1 LVTLSLTAYFP
12 SLEDYVP
19 REYWDPEKKSWETG
33 TGQRSPSPEPAYDRL
48 GRRTN
53 TRDLRMR
60 MRLQK
65 ERQSLLE
72 KLCQLQPSL
81 GPAFSFPKEKKTA
94 KLFIPQKEYPNYPF
108 IGLILGPRGN
118 TQKKLEKET
127 GAKIIIRGKGSV
139 KDGKRAKMDNDPSQ
153 DEELHVHISADTD
166 ESV

>member
-1 LVTLSLTAYFP
+1 
-12 SLEDYVP
+12 
-19 REYWDPEKKSWETG
+19 
-33 TGQRSPSPEPAYDRL
+33 
-48 GRRTN
+48 
-53 TRDLRMR
+53 

-72 KLCQLQPSL
+72 KLCQLQPGL
-81 GPAFSFPKEKKTA
+81 GPAFSFPKEKKSV
-94 KLFIPQKEYPNYPF
+94 KLFIPQREYPNYPF

-139 KDGKRAKMDNDPSQ
+139 KDGKRAKMDNDASQ

-166 ESV
+166 ESVCTSSSMILL